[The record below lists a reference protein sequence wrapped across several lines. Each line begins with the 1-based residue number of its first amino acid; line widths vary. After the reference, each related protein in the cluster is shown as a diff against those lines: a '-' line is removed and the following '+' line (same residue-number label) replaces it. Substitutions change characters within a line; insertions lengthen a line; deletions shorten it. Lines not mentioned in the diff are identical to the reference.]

1 MKITCERAYL
11 AQALGVS
18 TRAVSSRNTL
28 PILSNV
34 LLEAKGDHVQ
44 LTSTDLDTSIRAS
57 VIAFVERDG
66 EVSVPASLLSD
77 VVSRLPDAPITLE
90 LSEGKVSVRSGKSEY
105 TIVSLPAEDFPVVP
119 QVKDGALITLPQ
131 GTLKEM
137 LRLTTFAAAK
147 EENRS
152 VLMGVL
158 FEARASTLTLVATD
172 THRLSWKQSELSS
185 PVEAPVQAIVPA
197 KPLAELERVLRDTLE
212 DTVTIRFGGSQ
223 VQFETGSVTLVSR
236 VLDGTFPPY
245 ERLIPKNCERKL
257 TFERAA
263 MLDAMRRVQI
273 VAKNAMQRS
282 VWRTKGDALEVTA
295 ESQDVGRAFEEVP
308 IAMEGGDI
316 TIAFNAVF
324 LNEVLGIVNAEKMTM
339 EMQGPLQPSVMRADN
354 KPDFLYLVMPMNV

>member
-1 MKITCERAYL
+1 MKITCERGYL
-11 AQALGVS
+11 ATALGVAS
-18 TRAVSSRNTL
+18 RAVSARNTL

-34 LLEAKGDHVQ
+34 LLEASGDRVR
-44 LTSTDLDTSIRAS
+44 LTATDLDTSIRADLP
-57 VIAFVERDG
+57 AFVEREG

-77 VVSRLPDAPITLE
+77 VVSKLPDAPVTLE
-90 LSEGKVSVRSGKSEY
+90 LGDNKVSLRCGKSDY

-119 QVKDGALITLPQ
+119 QVKDGTLITLPQ

-158 FEARASTLTLVATD
+158 FEARGSTLTLVATD
-172 THRLSWKQSELSS
+172 TRRLSWKQTEISDTIET
-185 PVEAPVQAIVPA
+185 PVQAIVPA

-212 DTVTIRFGGSQ
+212 DTVAIRFGGSQ

-236 VLDGTFPPY
+236 VLDGAFPPY
-245 ERLIPKNCERKL
+245 ERLIPKTCERKL
-257 TFERAA
+257 TFDRTA

-273 VAKNAMQRS
+273 VAKNASQRS

-308 IAMEGGDI
+308 IAMEGSDI

-324 LNEVLGIVNAEKMTM
+324 LNEVLSIVGADKMTM

>member
-1 MKITCERAYL
+1 MKITCERGYL
-11 AQALGVS
+11 AQALGVAS
-18 TRAVSSRNTL
+18 RAVSSRNTL

-34 LLEAKGDHVQ
+34 LLEANSDRVL
-44 LTSTDLDTSIRAS
+44 LTATDLDTSIRAALP
-57 VIAFVERDG
+57 AFVERDG

-77 VVSRLPDAPITLE
+77 VVSRLPDAPVTLE
-90 LSEGKVSVRSGKSEY
+90 LGDGKVSVRSGKSEY

-152 VLMGVL
+152 ILMGVL
-158 FEARASTLTLVATD
+158 FEARGSTLTLVATD
-172 THRLSWKQSELSS
+172 THRLSWKQTPISDALES
-185 PVEAPVQAIVPA
+185 PVSAIVPA
-197 KPLAELERVLRDTLE
+197 KPLSELERVLRDTLE
-212 DTVTIRFGGSQ
+212 DTVSIRFSGSQ

-236 VLDGTFPPY
+236 VLDGAFPPY

-257 TFERAA
+257 TFDRAA
-263 MLDAMRRVQI
+263 LLDAMRRVQI
-273 VAKNAMQRS
+273 VAKNSSQRS

-295 ESQDVGRAFEEVP
+295 ESQDVGKAFEEVP
-308 IAMEGGDI
+308 ISMEGGDI
-316 TIAFNAVF
+316 TIAFNALY
-324 LNEVLGIVNAEKMTM
+324 LNEVLGIVAAEKMTL

-354 KPDFLYLVMPMNV
+354 KPDFLYIVMPMNV

>member
-11 AQALGVS
+11 AQALGVA
-18 TRAVSSRNTL
+18 TRAVSARNTL

-34 LLEAKGDHVQ
+34 LLEAKGDHVM
-44 LTSTDLDTSIRAS
+44 LTSTDLDTSIRAQ

-90 LSEGKVSVRSGKSEY
+90 LADGKVSVRSGKSNY

-119 QVKDGALITLPQ
+119 QVRDGAVITLPQ

-158 FEARASTLTLVATD
+158 FEARGQTLTLVATD
-172 THRLSWKQSELSS
+172 THRLSWKQAELSS
-185 PVEAPVQAIVPA
+185 ALEAPVSAIVPA
-197 KPLAELERVLRDTLE
+197 KPLSELERVLRDTLE
-212 DTVTIRFGGSQ
+212 DTVSIRFGGSQ

-295 ESQDVGRAFEEVP
+295 ESQDVGKAFEEVP

-324 LNEVLGIVNAEKMTM
+324 LNEVLGIVQGEKMTM